1 LLSTDT
7 NESNL
12 SVNFNELDKYE
23 LNQEDY
29 IQRIEPNTYSLVRGE
44 NLLNLIYAMINVMT
58 THVHNINS
66 PYARQDYAAHN
77 KLMELFEKMEND
89 LLNKSIRIN

>member
-1 LLSTDT
+1 M
-7 NESNL
+7 
-12 SVNFNELDKYE
+12 DKYE
-23 LNQEDY
+23 LTQEDY
-29 IQRIEPNTYSLVRGE
+29 IKKIEPNTYATVRGE
-44 NLLNLIYAMINVMT
+44 NLLNLLYSIINVLT

-66 PYARQDYAAHN
+66 PYARQDYDGHS